1 MTILIAESTGT
12 KKDLFYG
19 RRRRET
25 SKAFLIFK
33 VLEDLKDIN
42 ETVLASKVR
51 GRRVVGNEEST
62 L

>member
-1 MTILIAESTGT
+1 MAILIAESTGT

-19 RRRRET
+19 RRRET

-42 ETVLASKVR
+42 ETVLASKVGR
-51 GRRVVGNEEST
+51 RRVVGNEEST
-62 L
+62 V

>member
-1 MTILIAESTGT
+1 MAILIAESTAGT

-19 RRRRET
+19 RRRET

-51 GRRVVGNEEST
+51 GGKVVGNEEST

>member
-1 MTILIAESTGT
+1 MAILIAESTGT

-19 RRRRET
+19 RRET

>member
-1 MTILIAESTGT
+1 MAILIAESTGT

-19 RRRRET
+19 RRRET

-42 ETVLASKVR
+42 ETVLASKSWEKE
-51 GRRVVGNEEST
+51 GGWE
-62 L
+62 